1 MEKKK
6 KSMKLRTRV
15 IISFFIIILVPIVM
29 CALTFYF
36 FVGYKTKS
44 IGEKYGLANATYRT
58 ISNNTLLL
66 NAMTAEEYDEVEKTA
81 KSDTSRLEETDYL
94 AILNAR
100 LKKKQSFIAVC
111 ENGTIIYNGSAE
123 LSSEELENELPKYGD
138 PGANSQGGVYFR
150 NEKHIRKM
158 QFRKKRLLRQ

>member
-81 KSDTSRLEETDYL
+81 KSDTSMLEETDYL

-100 LKKKQSFIAVC
+100 LKKKQSFIAV
-111 ENGTIIYNGSAE
+111 
-123 LSSEELENELPKYGD
+123 
-138 PGANSQGGVYFR
+138 
-150 NEKHIRKM
+150 
-158 QFRKKRLLRQ
+158 

>member
-1 MEKKK
+1 
-6 KSMKLRTRV
+6 
-15 IISFFIIILVPIVM
+15 
-29 CALTFYF
+29 
-36 FVGYKTKS
+36 
-44 IGEKYGLANATYRT
+44 
-58 ISNNTLLL
+58 
-66 NAMTAEEYDEVEKTA
+66 MTAEEYDEVEKTA
-81 KSDTSRLEETDYL
+81 KSDTSMLEETDYL

-150 NEKHIRKM
+150 NENSGWSNRWTMRTWTEKNAV
-158 QFRKKRLLRQ
+158 RLS

>member
-1 MEKKK
+1 
-6 KSMKLRTRV
+6 MKLRTRV

-81 KSDTSRLEETDYL
+81 KSDTSMLEETDYDSL
-94 AILNAR
+94 REKAW
-100 LKKKQSFIAVC
+100 KEGAVC
-111 ENGTIIYNGSAE
+111 HGAYNQH
-123 LSSEELENELPKYGD
+123 YC
-138 PGANSQGGVYFR
+138 GV
-150 NEKHIRKM
+150 
-158 QFRKKRLLRQ
+158 

>member
-1 MEKKK
+1 MEKRKK
-6 KSMKLRTRV
+6 HEITDESHH
-15 IISFFIIILVPIVM
+15 FFFHHHTGSDCDVRLDV
-29 CALTFYF
+29 LL

-100 LKKKQSFIAVC
+100 LKKKTVVYC
-111 ENGTIIYNGSAE
+111 
-123 LSSEELENELPKYGD
+123 
-138 PGANSQGGVYFR
+138 GV
-150 NEKHIRKM
+150 
-158 QFRKKRLLRQ
+158 

>member
-81 KSDTSRLEETDYL
+81 KSDTSMLEETDYL

-100 LKKKQSFIAVC
+100 LKKKQSFIAPIPKAVFIS
-111 ENGTIIYNGSAE
+111 EMKNSGWSNRWTMRTWTEKNAVR
-123 LSSEELENELPKYGD
+123 LS
-138 PGANSQGGVYFR
+138 
-150 NEKHIRKM
+150 
-158 QFRKKRLLRQ
+158 

>member
-81 KSDTSRLEETDYL
+81 KSDTSMLEETDYL

-123 LSSEELENELPKYGD
+123 LFQAPIPKAVFISEMK
-138 PGANSQGGVYFR
+138 NSGWSNR
-150 NEKHIRKM
+150 WTMRTWTEKNAV
-158 QFRKKRLLRQ
+158 RLS